1 MRVPL
6 RGAYSAAA
14 PQIELFDRL
23 PSEQFMS
30 GWVLCQAR
38 PRPAQPIPSASTLS
52 AHKHD
57 RASVSG
63 AAATAG
69 C

>member
-1 MRVPL
+1 MRVPP

-38 PRPAQPIPSASTLS
+38 PGSAQPIPSASTLA